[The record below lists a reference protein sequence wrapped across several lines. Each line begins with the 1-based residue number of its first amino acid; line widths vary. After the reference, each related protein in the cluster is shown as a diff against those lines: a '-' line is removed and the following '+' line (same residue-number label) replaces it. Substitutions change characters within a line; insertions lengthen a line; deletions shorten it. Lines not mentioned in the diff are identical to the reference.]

1 MIRQRQRVAFVCLS
15 IYILLGQLLLPNVH
29 AQTWAQRG
37 GSPLLYAI
45 CGQMSPGLLEQFRQV
60 APQELLQAMGSDEV
74 PAQLPCDLCPAV
86 HGVSLAGGDPLPVFG
101 GLPAKAAVSHAD
113 AGPAKAHWRI
123 ADSRLARGPPIST
136 SV

>member
-37 GSPLLYAI
+37 GNPLLYAI
-45 CGQMSPGLLEQFRQV
+45 CGQMSPGLVEQFRQV
-60 APQELLQAMGSDEV
+60 APPELLGSLTPDQL

-86 HGVSLAGGDPLPVFG
+86 HGVSLAGSDPLVVLG
-101 GLPAKAAVSHAD
+101 GLTEGSAVLHAD